1 MRRKLLLLCMA
12 VITLVT
18 IGFIALIADI
28 TWDQYQD
35 TKEWEDTS
43 LGEDLSQVPPFLA
56 RNYVRAEDKEA
67 LQVWSRVGRALTEI
81 DANGGIEP
89 SRKTSYESLLEDSVT
104 WQETYEITEGDVAVQ
119 NERLRLYLEIEDAL
133 ETVYASPET
142 ETLQALTNR
151 LYNLEVDTHADVHT
165 VYLDKLSQVA
175 RDYSALSSFLADS
188 LPDLGTIEDKTL
200 TVNIDIGPKNTEKLI
215 TEIEANGLQ
224 KFPFVDQIYGLLTGE
239 DWDTILERNAIS
251 REYQK
256 WQDAKAALEAL
267 SKSDYYNVSIITTYR
282 QALDAGLETE
292 VAEKDGYTIDP
303 NSPVESVSYNGKPL
317 AEDRYV
323 RYGTPVVVSIKEI
336 YVELPK
342 EEIPP
347 EETPDPPETEAP
359 EGPDDGWDEDWDTE
373 EPQAPEG
380 PDDGWTEE
388 W

>member
-1 MRRKLLLLCMA
+1 M
-12 VITLVT
+12 
-18 IGFIALIADI
+18 
-28 TWDQYQD
+28 
-35 TKEWEDTS
+35 
-43 LGEDLSQVPPFLA
+43 P
-56 RNYVRAEDKEA
+56 
-67 LQVWSRVGRALTEI
+67 
-81 DANGGIEP
+81 
-89 SRKTSYESLLEDSVT
+89 
-104 WQETYEITEGDVAVQ
+104 
-119 NERLRLYLEIEDAL
+119 
-133 ETVYASPET
+133 
-142 ETLQALTNR
+142 
-151 LYNLEVDTHADVHT
+151 
-165 VYLDKLSQVA
+165 
-175 RDYSALSSFLADS
+175 LSSFLADS

-267 SKSDYYNVSIITTYR
+267 SKSDYYNVSVITTYQ

-292 VAEKDGYTIDP
+292 VTEKEGYTIDP

-347 EETPDPPETEAP
+347 EETPETEVP